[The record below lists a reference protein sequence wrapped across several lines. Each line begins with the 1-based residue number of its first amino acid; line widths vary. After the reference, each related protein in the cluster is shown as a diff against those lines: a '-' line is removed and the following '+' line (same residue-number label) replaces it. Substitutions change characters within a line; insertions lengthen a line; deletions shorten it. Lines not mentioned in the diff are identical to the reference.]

1 MHALAAVLGVT
12 VQVIERGMS
21 ALEFS
26 HWCTWMSRER
36 VGPAWD
42 RLRHAEILA
51 AIYNGASTR
60 AGGGAFGPADF
71 LPPDP
76 WQEPAAAPSTK
87 EEEARLLRAQVAR
100 LEAAFG

>member
-1 MHALAAVLGVT
+1 MHALAAVLGTT
-12 VQVIERGMS
+12 VQTVERVMS
-21 ALEFS
+21 AREFS
-26 HWCTWMSRER
+26 HWCIWMSRER

-51 AIYNGASTR
+51 AIYNGATTR

-76 WQEPAAAPSTK
+76 WQVSELPTTK

-100 LEAAFG
+100 LEGAFG